1 MPVFC
6 RRSYENL
13 RNRSVSRLRGSK
25 KEIGRENIPYDYV
38 DITASIGNLKAF
50 MKMRDEEPAFDEAK
64 KAGAVGVPAFVL
76 DDVDICLEL
85 EI

>member
-1 MPVFC
+1 MKIYGTDLCPDCVEAK
-6 RRSYENL
+6 RKLDE
-13 RNRSVSRLRGSK
+13 K
-25 KEIGRENIPYDYV
+25 NILYDYV

-76 DDVDICLEL
+76 DDGEIRL
-85 EI
+85 EIEI

>member
-1 MPVFC
+1 MKIYGTDLCPDCVEAK
-6 RRSYENL
+6 RKLDE
-13 RNRSVSRLRGSK
+13 K
-25 KEIGRENIPYDYV
+25 NIPYDYV

-76 DDVDICLEL
+76 DDGDIGLEL

>member
-1 MPVFC
+1 MKIYGTDLCPDCV
-6 RRSYENL
+6 EA
-13 RNRSVSRLRGSK
+13 
-25 KEIGRENIPYDYV
+25 KEKLDEKNIPYDYV

-76 DDVDICLEL
+76 DDGEIRL
-85 EI
+85 EIEI

>member
-1 MPVFC
+1 MKIYGTDLCPDCV
-6 RRSYENL
+6 EA
-13 RNRSVSRLRGSK
+13 K
-25 KEIGRENIPYDYV
+25 KKLDEKNIPYDYV

-76 DDVDICLEL
+76 DDGEVRL
-85 EI
+85 EIEI

>member
-1 MPVFC
+1 MKIYGTDLCPDCVEAK
-6 RRSYENL
+6 RKLDE
-13 RNRSVSRLRGSK
+13 K
-25 KEIGRENIPYDYV
+25 NIPYDYV

-76 DDVDICLEL
+76 DDGDIRL
-85 EI
+85 EIEI

>member
-1 MPVFC
+1 MKIYGTDLCPDCV
-6 RRSYENL
+6 EA
-13 RNRSVSRLRGSK
+13 K
-25 KEIGRENIPYDYV
+25 KKLDEKNIPYDYV

-76 DDVDICLEL
+76 DDDEIRL
-85 EI
+85 EIEI

>member
-1 MPVFC
+1 MKIYGTDLCPDC
-6 RRSYENL
+6 L
-13 RNRSVSRLRGSK
+13 AAK
-25 KEIGRENIPYDYV
+25 KVLDERKIPYDYV

-76 DDVDICLEL
+76 DDGDIRL
-85 EI
+85 EIEI